1 MWLVYY
7 CFSNSTSNCLF
18 LVKLVMV
25 PWCILGLTILSTVE
39 SLGSCSEW
47 RDVNLTS

>member
-25 PWCILGLTILSTVE
+25 PWCILGVAWVLALN
-39 SLGSCSEW
+39 GG
-47 RDVNLTS
+47 DVNLTS